1 MTAPEGAAPEP
12 VAAITDA
19 AARQQVEE
27 AGRLAKAAALK
38 LATLNTQTKND
49 ALLLTAEECGDL
61 LVVSDASYCSQRIGQ
76 GGARAGG
83 VTGVRY
89 LPVCDGPGTGG
100 PNRPSLRVELDG

>member
-27 AGRLAKAAALK
+27 AGRRAKAAALK

-49 ALLLTAEECGDL
+49 ALLLMAEALVDAIDVILAANGRDL
-61 LVVSDASYCSQRIGQ
+61 FVLEYTVINDEAHD
-76 GGARAGG
+76 
-83 VTGVRY
+83 Y
-89 LPVCDGPGTGG
+89 LPRVRKVGPDGRVTTLATFAPG
-100 PNRPSLRVELDG
+100 RR